1 MRESR
6 KRDNMMLTY
15 LKKKKKR
22 QDKNISADSG
32 VDFSSPST
40 LWQKKNKI
48 KKFYQLDQGW
58 TFNLAFKKGEI
69 LLKKK

>member
-1 MRESR
+1 MNALNQFDKIRILYNKETLMRESR

-40 LWQKKNKI
+40 LWQKKK
-48 KKFYQLDQGW
+48 
-58 TFNLAFKKGEI
+58 
-69 LLKKK
+69 